1 MSDTTFLLCKTIWS
15 LLSFSRKHFPFLFDD
30 LFSVTPYSLWGGLQ
44 RVRHLPGFG
53 TSHSW
58 SLLSPRCLFASCLPS
73 FGSCA
78 DVTSVESSWA
88 STGEFYSSLL
98 ANSDSSFL
106 FYVLCTYPP
115 ITYFQTCLCPASM
128 PSCLWGCVSCLQ
140 VTFSA

>member
-1 MSDTTFLLCKTIWS
+1 MPDTTFLLCKTIWR
-15 LLSFSRKHFPFLFDD
+15 LPSFSRKHFPFLFDD

-44 RVRHLPGFG
+44 RVRRLPGFG

-58 SLLSPRCLFASCLPS
+58 SLLSPRCLFAPCLPS

-78 DVTSVESSWA
+78 DATSVNSSWA

-98 ANSDSSFL
+98 ASSDRSFL

-115 ITYFQTCLCPASM
+115 ITYFQTCLSPASM
-128 PSCLWGCVSCLQ
+128 LSCLWGYVSCLQ
-140 VTFSA
+140 VIFSA